1 MEGKIMLNKL
11 KAFPHEIIFAISI
24 FIMMSGI
31 MTGTLFILIFGV
43 LLTIIAIIKR
53 HTDQDSL

>member
-1 MEGKIMLNKL
+1 MLNKL